1 MSLVEDDI
9 RERRFIGRKKR
20 IRVFLIVD
28 ERQAEPCRIWKRRFV
43 YLRTTADSDPLLI
56 ERLRFFDCLF
66 HRWHCND
73 AVVTPGSVACHDD
86 IGSIWQRLTDIRD
99 DALERLAAQYDRM
112 PRREGAK
119 TLEIVG
125 NLPEELIP
133 LSQLAIPPNRG
144 YGGNDGFF
152 HGKTVPH
159 PISPTAAIGFSGST
173 HGIMIVP
180 MQSYE
185 VEVKALLG
193 SKERADEIRA
203 ALKQLDAE
211 CELVSQNKQLNHYFE
226 GGTIAKLADVMRDH
240 LSAEYRAK
248 LDDLSARAKSFSVRT
263 RDKDNIVILVVKA
276 SVGDDSSE
284 NGVARM
290 EFEAQVPLSLNELD
304 ELVLSA
310 GFTYQAKWSRERE
323 EYLCNGTNVTID
335 KNAGYG
341 YVAEF
346 ERVVSSEAEVGPAR
360 ADIDTLM
367 KSLGI
372 EELPQDRL
380 ERMFAFYNRNWPEY
394 YGTDKIFTIE

>member
-1 MSLVEDDI
+1 
-9 RERRFIGRKKR
+9 
-20 IRVFLIVD
+20 
-28 ERQAEPCRIWKRRFV
+28 
-43 YLRTTADSDPLLI
+43 
-56 ERLRFFDCLF
+56 
-66 HRWHCND
+66 
-73 AVVTPGSVACHDD
+73 
-86 IGSIWQRLTDIRD
+86 
-99 DALERLAAQYDRM
+99 
-112 PRREGAK
+112 
-119 TLEIVG
+119 
-125 NLPEELIP
+125 
-133 LSQLAIPPNRG
+133 
-144 YGGNDGFF
+144 
-152 HGKTVPH
+152 
-159 PISPTAAIGFSGST
+159 
-173 HGIMIVP
+173 